1 MDFSNK
7 NLWVLFE
14 WKGTTVYVTQTM
26 LATWIVMGAL
36 TLLAVIV
43 RLRVSSFKT
52 VPGKAQNIIET
63 LVETMSNF
71 TRDTMGDAFEGFG
84 AWFFGI
90 FAFILVSNYS
100 GLVRLRPPTSDL
112 AVTLALALTSFL
124 VIHITGIRMR
134 KWNYLKSYIEPN
146 PVFLPINLIGTIA
159 EPLSLGF
166 RLFGNMLGSVVIIN
180 LVYYMLPWF
189 LSLVLPDILHAYF
202 DIFAGALQAFI
213 FTVLSM
219 TFVKQKAVSSFA

>member
-14 WKGTTVYVTQTM
+14 WRGQTVYVTQT
-26 LATWIVMGAL
+26 LLSTWIVMGTL
-36 TLLAVIV
+36 ILLAVVV
-43 RLRVSSFKT
+43 RLRVASFKT
-52 VPGKAQNIIET
+52 IPGRAQNIVEA
-63 LVETMSNF
+63 LVETMANF
-71 TRDTMGDAFEGFG
+71 TKSTMGEGFDGFG
-84 AWFFGI
+84 AYFFGV
-90 FAFILVSNYS
+90 FAFILLSNYS
-100 GLVRLRPPTSDL
+100 GLARLRPPTADL
-112 AVTLALALTSFL
+112 AVTLALALCSFL
-124 VIHITGIRMR
+124 MIHITGIRRR
-134 KWNYLKSYIEPN
+134 KWKYLKSYIEPN
-146 PVFLPINLIGTIA
+146 PVFLPINLIGTVA

-189 LSLVLPDILHAYF
+189 LSFVLPDILHAYF

-219 TFVKQKAVSSFA
+219 TFIKQKAVSDF

>member
-1 MDFSNK
+1 VDFSNK
-7 NLWVLFE
+7 NLWLFFE
-14 WKGTTVYVTQTM
+14 WGDTTIYVTQSM
-26 LATWIVMGAL
+26 LAAWIVSGAL
-36 TLLAVIV
+36 ILLAVAV

-52 VPGKAQNIIET
+52 LPGKAQNVIET
-63 LVETMSNF
+63 LVETMANF
-71 TRDTMGDAFEGFG
+71 TKSTMGEEFDSFG
-84 AWFFGI
+84 AYFFGV
-90 FAFILVSNYS
+90 FAFIIFSNYS

-112 AVTLALALTSFL
+112 AVTLALALCSFL
-124 VIHITGIRMR
+124 MIHVTAIRKR
-134 KWNYLKSYIEPN
+134 RWNYLKSYIEPN

-180 LVYYMLPWF
+180 LVYFMLPWF
-189 LSLVLPDILHAYF
+189 LRFILPDILHAYF

-219 TFVKQKAVSSFA
+219 TFIKQKAVSSFK